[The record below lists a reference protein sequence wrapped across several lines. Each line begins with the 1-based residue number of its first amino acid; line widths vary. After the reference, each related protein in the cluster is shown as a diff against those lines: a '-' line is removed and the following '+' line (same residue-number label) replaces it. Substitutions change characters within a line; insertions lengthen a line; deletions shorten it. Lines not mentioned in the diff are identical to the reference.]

1 MSAPSIS
8 QNSNPIP
15 IVTEQEVAA
24 ASVSIVS
31 AAASG
36 DAYPVDPNM
45 DKSLSDEELLKDAEE
60 SDNSV

>member
-31 AAASG
+31 AGAS
-36 DAYPVDPNM
+36 
-45 DKSLSDEELLKDAEE
+45 SDT
-60 SDNSV
+60 